1 MGNSSAASLAQLQ
14 AEASCPICLD
24 YLRDPVTTDCGHN
37 FCHSCLLQR
46 WEGLQG
52 DFPCPV
58 CLQHCPDRSL
68 RRNTQLCH
76 MVDVVKQLPN
86 TEGEGKQQEEK
97 PLCEKHHQ
105 VLSLF
110 CEEDLELLCPQCQVS
125 CDHQDHHLVP
135 MEQAAACHR
144 KRLKGSIE
152 HLTKQFKEAN
162 KALEIKVLELRE
174 HVQRQRLELAS
185 DFAQLN
191 RAVDREQEAAL
202 ARLVQEEHTIHE
214 QLGANIAAFSD
225 HIWELRGLLQEVTE
239 RSVLPGAQLL
249 RGIGPVLGRCES
261 LKCPEVYSFQLRR
274 EGCSLPAQHSALQKI
289 IQKFTEDVILDPESA
304 HPDLLVSEDRKSA
317 TLARK
322 RQGVPR
328 AGRSGAEPA
337 VLGLGGFGRGR
348 RYWEVRVGGA
358 TWAVGLCTDSAP
370 RPRAWLLE
378 DPRGSWTVGRREGA
392 YEARGP
398 AGTVPLE
405 LKEDPGGIGVYLDYE
420 LGVISFYSFKDR
432 SHIYSFSDTFSE
444 VLKPY
449 FSIGC
454 SSQPLTIYWIKTYR
468 YRSSHRGSV
477 KEPDWHP

>member
-1 MGNSSAASLAQLQ
+1 MAHVKTSLAGLQ
-14 AEASCPICLD
+14 AEAKCPVCLD
-24 YLRDPVTTDCGHN
+24 GLHDPVTIECGHN
-37 FCHSCLLQR
+37 FCRRCIQR
-46 WEGLQG
+46 SWAELE
-52 DFPCPV
+52 DRFPCPV
-58 CLQHCPDRSL
+58 CRHSCQEPHVRS
-68 RRNTQLCH
+68 NTQLGRMIEVARLLH
-76 MVDVVKQLPN
+76 SSRSSSRRS
-86 TEGEGKQQEEK
+86 QQC
-97 PLCEKHHQ
+97 PPCERHDQ

-110 CEEDLELLCPQCQVS
+110 CEDDLEVLCALCAQTPKHRSHV
-125 CDHQDHHLVP
+125 LRP
-135 MEQAAACHR
+135 LAEAAADHR
-144 KRLKGSIE
+144 QRLGGYVGPLKR
-152 HLTKQFKEAN
+152 QVAEAQSLLV
-162 KALEIKVLELRE
+162 AQDRKVLELRE

-191 RAVDREQEAAL
+191 WAVDREQEAAL

-328 AGRSGAEPA
+328 AGRSGRSPQCWAWGA
-337 VLGLGGFGRGR
+337 LGGAGGTGRCG
-348 RYWEVRVGGA
+348 
-358 TWAVGLCTDSAP
+358 WAG
-370 RPRAWLLE
+370 
-378 DPRGSWTVGRREGA
+378 PRGPWASARTPPPGPEPGSWRTREAPGRWAG
-392 YEARGP
+392 ARGP
-398 AGTVPLE
+398 TRIPAA
-405 LKEDPGGIGVYLDYE
+405 IGVYLDYE

-432 SHIYSFSDTFSE
+432 SHIYSFSDAFSE

-454 SSQPLTIYWIKTYR
+454 SSQPLTICAVRDYGET
-468 YRSSHRGSV
+468 SETLPSFLPS
-477 KEPDWHP
+477 

>member
-1 MGNSSAASLAQLQ
+1 MAVAAALAGLQ
-14 AEASCPICLD
+14 AEAKCPVCLD
-24 YLRDPVTTDCGHN
+24 GLHDPVTIECGHN
-37 FCHSCLLQR
+37 FCRRCIQR
-46 WEGLQG
+46 SWAELE
-52 DFPCPV
+52 DRFPCPV
-58 CLQHCPDRSL
+58 CRHSCQEPHVRS
-68 RRNTQLCH
+68 NTQLGRMIEVARLLH
-76 MVDVVKQLPN
+76 SSRSSSRRS
-86 TEGEGKQQEEK
+86 QQC
-97 PLCEKHHQ
+97 PPCERHDQ

-110 CEEDLELLCPQCQVS
+110 CEDDLEVLCALCAQTPKHRSHV
-125 CDHQDHHLVP
+125 LRP
-135 MEQAAACHR
+135 LAEAAADHR
-144 KRLKGSIE
+144 QRLGGYVGPLKR
-152 HLTKQFKEAN
+152 QVAEAQSLLV
-162 KALEIKVLELRE
+162 AQDRKVLELRE

-328 AGRSGAEPA
+328 AGRSQVEPA

-454 SSQPLTIYWIKTYR
+454 SSQPLTICAVRDYGET
-468 YRSSHRGSV
+468 SETLPSFLPS
-477 KEPDWHP
+477 

>member
-1 MGNSSAASLAQLQ
+1 MAVAAALAGLQ
-14 AEASCPICLD
+14 AEAKCPVCLD
-24 YLRDPVTTDCGHN
+24 GLHDPVTIECGHN
-37 FCHSCLLQR
+37 FCRRCIQR
-46 WEGLQG
+46 SWAELE
-52 DFPCPV
+52 DTFPCPV
-58 CLQHCPDRSL
+58 CRHSCQEPHVRS
-68 RRNTQLCH
+68 NTQLGRMIEVARLLH
-76 MVDVVKQLPN
+76 SSRSSSRRS
-86 TEGEGKQQEEK
+86 QQC
-97 PLCEKHHQ
+97 PPCERHDQ

-110 CEEDLELLCPQCQVS
+110 CEDDLEVLCALCAQTPKHRSHV
-125 CDHQDHHLVP
+125 LRP
-135 MEQAAACHR
+135 LAEAAADHR
-144 KRLKGSIE
+144 QRLGGYVGPLKR
-152 HLTKQFKEAN
+152 QVAEAQGLLV
-162 KALEIKVLELRE
+162 AQDRKVLELRE

-348 RYWEVRVGGA
+348 RYWEAQSLALGG
-358 TWAVGLCTDSAP
+358 P
-370 RPRAWLLE
+370 ERLL
-378 DPRGSWTVGRREGA
+378 DVGRREGA

-454 SSQPLTIYWIKTYR
+454 SSQPLTICAVRDYGET
-468 YRSSHRGSV
+468 SETLPSFLPS
-477 KEPDWHP
+477 